1 MNRELPVAYAAVNL
15 LGALVATGLAGVTS
29 GLITA

>member
-15 LGALVATGLAGVTS
+15 LGAFVATGLAGVTS